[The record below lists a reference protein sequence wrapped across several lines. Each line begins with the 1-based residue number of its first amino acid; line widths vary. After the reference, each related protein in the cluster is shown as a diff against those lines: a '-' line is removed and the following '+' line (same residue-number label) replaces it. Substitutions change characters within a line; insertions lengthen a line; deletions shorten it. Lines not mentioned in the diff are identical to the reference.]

1 MARTVVIDPADPAPI
16 WRQIEEG
23 VRRLASS
30 GALTPGSVV
39 PSVRELA
46 KELRVNPATVA
57 KAYQRLTDTGVLVVH
72 RGEGTY
78 VADAPPRLP
87 ETERRRVLRE
97 GATRYATLA
106 VSIGATK
113 ERATEELEVVWH
125 GFEGGNKKGAGR

>member
-1 MARTVVIDPADPAPI
+1 MTRTVVIDPADPAPI

-23 VRRLASS
+23 VRRLAAA
-30 GALTPGSVV
+30 GALAPGSVV

-57 KAYQRLTDTGVLVVH
+57 KAYQRLADAGVLVVR

-87 ETERRRVLRE
+87 DAERRRALHE
-97 GATRYATLA
+97 GAARYATLA
-106 VSIGATK
+106 VSIGATR
-113 ERATEELEVVWH
+113 ERAEEELGAVWAS
-125 GFEGGNKKGAGR
+125 FERGDGKGTGR